1 MKSIKGMK
9 DSSLIDR
16 IADFSIY
23 LIMCLFGLAV
33 IYPFVY
39 LLAVS
44 LNEGMDALKGGIVLI
59 PRRFTLENYQ
69 IIFTDKRLLQ
79 ASSMTVSRTL
89 LGTVTAMFCTSL
101 IAYAL
106 TRKHLIGRRLYNIIF
121 IIPMYITAGII
132 PTYLVFQMYGL
143 TNRFWVYIVPNLAWG
158 YYIIIMRTF
167 FDEIPA
173 SVEESANIDGASE
186 FTVFFKIII
195 PLSAPVIAAVALF
208 NAVWH
213 WNYWLDTVMFTRSN
227 KLDTLISLLSK
238 MLTEQQS
245 ALISQAAA
253 TRKAKFLTPQVLRAS
268 MTMVT
273 TIPIIL
279 VYPFLQRYFVKGVM
293 IGAVKG

>member
-1 MKSIKGMK
+1 MKGIRGMR
-9 DSSLIDR
+9 DSSLFDR
-16 IADFSIY
+16 ISDFLIY
-23 LIMCLFGLAV
+23 LLMGLFGLAV
-33 IYPFVY
+33 IYPFLY

-44 LNEGMDALKGGIVLI
+44 LNEGMDALRGGIVLI
-59 PRRFTLENYQ
+59 PRRFTLENYE
-69 IIFTDKRLLQ
+69 IIFTDRRLLQ
-79 ASSMTVSRTL
+79 AAAMTVSRTV
-89 LGTVTAMFCTSL
+89 LGTLTALFCTSL
-101 IAYAL
+101 VSYAL
-106 TRKHLIGRRLYNIIF
+106 TRKHLIGRKLYNIIF
-121 IIPMYITAGII
+121 LIPMYITAGII
-132 PTYLVFQMYGL
+132 PTFLVFQMYGL

-167 FDEIPA
+167 FEDIPQ
-173 SVEESANIDGASE
+173 SIEESASIDGANE

-195 PLSAPVIAAVALF
+195 PLSTPVIAAVALF

-227 KLDTLISLLSK
+227 SLDTLISLLSK